1 MRARSAWEGPEC
13 AGGTRFDE
21 AALEGA
27 RTCDELEST
36 ADNRLLRGS
45 ALQPAKGLGTCPL
58 VPLSDNA
65 RRSSPR
71 VVIELAKGCRR
82 NRACFPRGIRQLA
95 RPLPTSALLLSRVPD
110 CCPTASPAGALL
122 CLPLSPLFRPLSRL
136 ACCVLRSLYTSRTL
150 ASMTGASCPSRRQ
163 TASY

>member
-95 RPLPTSALLLSRVPD
+95 RPAHFRAFAFQGPRLLPD
-110 CCPTASPAGALL
+110 CFPRGRPPLPAALSSL
-122 CLPLSPLFRPLSRL
+122 PATFEACL
-136 ACCVLRSLYTSRTL
+136 LRATL
-150 ASMTGASCPSRRQ
+150 TLHL
-163 TASY
+163 